1 MIFFFLW
8 VFFSETNQN
17 RRKARYRRASK
28 RRRRTRGKAKLVEVL
43 FSQKRE
49 ALCFFE
55 LEQSIT
61 AVDSIAGKQDDSNSK
76 RRRERERESE
86 RGRGWVVL
94 QAFGLEDSKTEE
106 EEEGCGSPVVGRV
119 TKTTRGLERGL
130 GLCDLG
136 YFQNFVTDCMDFR
149 AWVGWFQKSDLQR
162 PVTARMI
169 TSSLDFGIYSMRNV
183 NEFLSDFLSFYVN
196 FRIKIIV

>member
-1 MIFFFLW
+1 MIFIFIFLW
-8 VFFSETNQN
+8 VFLSETNQN

-61 AVDSIAGKQDDSNSK
+61 AVDSIAGKHDDSNSK
-76 RRRERERESE
+76 RRRERESE

-106 EEEGCGSPVVGRV
+106 EEDGCGSPVGGRV
-119 TKTTRGLERGL
+119 TETTRGLERGL
-130 GLCDLG
+130 GLRFG
-136 YFQNFVTDCMDFR
+136 VF
-149 AWVGWFQKSDLQR
+149 
-162 PVTARMI
+162 
-169 TSSLDFGIYSMRNV
+169 FGI
-183 NEFLSDFLSFYVN
+183 LSLLVWISVRGLAG
-196 FRIKIIV
+196 FRRVICTGPLRHG